1 MNITD
6 LARDELSKVLQTQE
20 ATGVRVYFNGFG
32 WGGPNFGVALD
43 EPQPEDH
50 VEVINR
56 IHVAIDPYM
65 YNFMAK
71 DLVLDYVKERKTF
84 SFRGIQGSSC

>member
-1 MNITD
+1 MGFVSILMA
-6 LARDELSKVLQTQE
+6 LAEGVQTM
-20 ATGVRVYFNGFG
+20 A
-32 WGGPNFGVALD
+32 VALD

-50 VEVINR
+50 VEVINQ
-56 IHVAIDPYM
+56 IHVAIDPYV
-65 YNFMAK
+65 YKFMDN

>member
-20 ATGVRVYFNGFG
+20 VTGVRVYFNGFG

-43 EPQPEDH
+43 EPQPGDH
-50 VEVINR
+50 VEVINQ

-65 YNFMAK
+65 YNFMAN

-84 SFRGIQGSSC
+84 SFRGNQVSSC